1 MCIFE
6 MFAPKKKK
14 KNHAP
19 AIIAGVIAAV
29 ALIPV
34 AVSVNDKKKEWGF
47 ASLLYSV
54 TRRRVGD
61 KSEITV
67 TIPGVGFIIKC
78 WRRLI
83 RLFNIGVATRR
94 AVRAEAFDF
103 DDFDIDFE
111 DEVADPEV
119 VVATQD

>member
-1 MCIFE
+1 MCIFD

-19 AIIAGVIAAV
+19 AIIAGVVAAL
-29 ALIPV
+29 ALVPV
-34 AVSVNDKKKEWGF
+34 AVSINDKKKEWGF
-47 ASLLYSV
+47 AALLYSV

-67 TIPGVGFIIKC
+67 TIPGIGFIIKC

-94 AVRAEAFDF
+94 AVRAEAYDIG
-103 DDFDIDFE
+103 DFDIDFDGE
-111 DEVADPEV
+111 AADPEV
-119 VVATQD
+119 VIAAQD